1 MADRFPLRALCLL
14 LCLLGW
20 PLSAAAATPQRIISL
35 TPHLTELLYDIGA
48 GDRIV
53 ATDDASDFPPEV
65 APLPR
70 VANYRSINLE
80 ALLAQKP
87 DLVVAWR
94 SAQSRMLAP
103 VEKLGIPV
111 FYSEPTDF
119 ASLADEMRS
128 LGRLLD
134 TRQKADQQADAYLAR
149 LDALKQRYGK
159 PKPVSVFYQLWYP
172 PLTSVNDSTWP
183 GHAIRLCGGR
193 NIMADASSPY
203 PQVGLEQ
210 VIKANPGLILAGSRD
225 PAVLAHWR
233 QWSMLDA
240 VKQQRLVLINPD
252 ELHRF
257 TPRALNAVEQ
267 VCEAIDV
274 AHTGKRADRQTNHFQ
289 GSR

>member
-1 MADRFPLRALCLL
+1 MVNLIPLRALCLL

-20 PLSAAAATPQRIISL
+20 PLSGAATTPQRIISL

-80 ALLAQKP
+80 ALLAQNP

-128 LGRLLD
+128 LGRLLG
-134 TRQKADQQADAYLAR
+134 TLQKADQQADAYLAR
-149 LDALKQRYGK
+149 LDALTQRYGK

-183 GHAIRLCGGR
+183 GRAIKLCGGR
-193 NIMADASSPY
+193 NIMADANTPY

-267 VCEAIDV
+267 LCEAIEQ
-274 AHTGKRADRQTNHFQ
+274 AGTIK
-289 GSR
+289 SR

>member
-1 MADRFPLRALCLL
+1 MVRWLRLLTWLSCTLLAWLPGALL
-14 LCLLGW
+14 
-20 PLSAAAATPQRIISL
+20 AATPSRVVSVV
-35 TPHLTELLYDIGA
+35 PHLTELLYEIGA
-48 GDRIV
+48 GDKLV
-53 ATDDASDFPPEV
+53 AVDDASDYPPEV

-94 SAQSRMLAP
+94 SAQARMLAP

-119 ASLADEMRS
+119 ASLATEMRS
-128 LGRLLD
+128 LGRLLGVE
-134 TRQKADQQADAYLAR
+134 QQADARADAYLAR
-149 LDALKQRYGK
+149 LNALAARYGK
-159 PKPVSVFYQLWYP
+159 PKSVSVFYQLWYP

-183 GHAIRLCGGR
+183 GQAITLCGGR
-193 NIMADASSPY
+193 NILAKAATPY

-210 VIKANPGLILAGSRD
+210 VIKADPDLILAGSQD
-225 PAVLAHWR
+225 PEVLAHWQ
-233 QWSMLDA
+233 QWPMLDA
-240 VKQQRLVLINPD
+240 VKQRRLALINAD

-267 VCEAIDV
+267 VCEAIG
-274 AHTGKRADRQTNHFQ
+274 ASAIK
-289 GSR
+289 SRSGG

>member
-1 MADRFPLRALCLL
+1 MADRVSLRALSLFV
-14 LCLLGW
+14 CLLGTS
-20 PLSAAAATPQRIISL
+20 LCAMATPPQRIVSL
-35 TPHLTELLYDIGA
+35 TPHLTELLFDIGA
-48 GDRIV
+48 GDRVV
-53 ATDDASDFPPEV
+53 ATDDASDYPAEV
-65 APLPR
+65 ANLPR

-119 ASLADEMRS
+119 ASLADEIRS
-128 LGRLLD
+128 LGRLLG

-149 LDALKQRYGK
+149 LDALTQRYGK

-183 GHAIRLCGGR
+183 GRAIKLCGGR
-193 NIMADASSPY
+193 NIMADANTPY

-210 VIKANPGLILAGSRD
+210 VIKANPGLILASSRD

-267 VCEAIDV
+267 LCEAI
-274 AHTGKRADRQTNHFQ
+274 ASSSPPSA
-289 GSR
+289 

>member
-1 MADRFPLRALCLL
+1 MVNLIPLRALCLL

-20 PLSAAAATPQRIISL
+20 PLSGAAATPHRIISL

-53 ATDDASDFPPEV
+53 ATDDASDLPPEV

-119 ASLADEMRS
+119 ASLADEIRS
-128 LGRLLD
+128 LGRLLG

-149 LDALKQRYGK
+149 LDALTQRYGK

-183 GHAIRLCGGR
+183 GRAIKLCGGR
-193 NIMADASSPY
+193 NIMADANTPY

-267 VCEAIDV
+267 LCEAI
-274 AHTGKRADRQTNHFQ
+274 ASSSPPSA
-289 GSR
+289 

>member
-1 MADRFPLRALCLL
+1 MADHFPLRALCLL

-20 PLSAAAATPQRIISL
+20 PLSGAAATPQRIISL

-119 ASLADEMRS
+119 ASLATEMRS
-128 LGRLLD
+128 LGRLLG

-149 LDALKQRYGK
+149 LNALKQRYGK

-193 NIMADASSPY
+193 NIMADANSPY

-233 QWSMLDA
+233 QWSMLGA

-267 VCEAIDV
+267 LCEAI
-274 AHTGKRADRQTNHFQ
+274 AHSKPPSA
-289 GSR
+289 

>member
-1 MADRFPLRALCLL
+1 MANPWHWRALCLL
-14 LCLLGW
+14 LCLLSA
-20 PLSAAAATPQRIISL
+20 PLLATTPPAPQRIITL

-53 ATDDASDFPPEV
+53 ATDDASDYPPEV

-94 SAQSRMLAP
+94 SAQARMLAP

-119 ASLADEMRS
+119 ASLATEMRS
-128 LGRLLD
+128 LGRLLGVE
-134 TRQKADQQADAYLAR
+134 QQADARADAYLAR
-149 LDALKQRYGK
+149 LNALTARYGK
-159 PKPVSVFYQLWYP
+159 PKSVSVFYQLWYP

-183 GHAIRLCGGR
+183 GQAIALCGGR
-193 NIMADASSPY
+193 NIMAKAATPY

-210 VIKANPGLILAGSRD
+210 VIKADPDLILAGGRD
-225 PAVLAHWR
+225 PKVLDHWR
-233 QWSMLDA
+233 QWPMLDA
-240 VKQQRLVLINPD
+240 VKHRRLALINAD

-267 VCEAIDV
+267 ICEAIG
-274 AHTGKRADRQTNHFQ
+274 ASAIK
-289 GSR
+289 SRSGG

>member
-1 MADRFPLRALCLL
+1 MADHFPLRALCLL

-20 PLSAAAATPQRIISL
+20 PLSGAAATPQRIISL
-35 TPHLTELLYDIGA
+35 TPHLTELLYDMGA

-103 VEKLGIPV
+103 VEKLGISV

-128 LGRLLD
+128 LGRLLG

-149 LDALKQRYGK
+149 LEALKQRYGK
-159 PKPVSVFYQLWYP
+159 P
-172 PLTSVNDSTWP
+172 
-183 GHAIRLCGGR
+183 
-193 NIMADASSPY
+193 
-203 PQVGLEQ
+203 
-210 VIKANPGLILAGSRD
+210 
-225 PAVLAHWR
+225 
-233 QWSMLDA
+233 
-240 VKQQRLVLINPD
+240 
-252 ELHRF
+252 
-257 TPRALNAVEQ
+257 
-267 VCEAIDV
+267 
-274 AHTGKRADRQTNHFQ
+274 
-289 GSR
+289 